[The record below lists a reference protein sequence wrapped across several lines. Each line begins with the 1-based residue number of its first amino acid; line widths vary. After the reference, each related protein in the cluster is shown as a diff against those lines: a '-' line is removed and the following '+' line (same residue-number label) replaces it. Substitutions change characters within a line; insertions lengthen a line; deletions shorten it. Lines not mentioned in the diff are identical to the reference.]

1 MNFFKSILA
10 DDSDS
15 PEPENDRESEQRSP
29 FRQHVNPEETEE
41 DDDDDD
47 RNFQSRD
54 DLNSSSSSTTA
65 NSSAGGWSFGGL
77 MKTLASR
84 SESVLETYRRDLEEF
99 GSGLKKETDLIRDV
113 ASRAVKELPDVG
125 ASVAHVSL
133 GSVSKTIDG
142 VFKSTAEIISQGKDS
157 LLHAPYE
164 AAAEPVTPDASR
176 NMDSR
181 RYSRLDA
188 QLTTIQNDPN
198 TFSEE
203 PEDFEEYR
211 KWKSEFNLNDKR
223 DEFVNLIAENSTLE
237 GVYKRLVPTGE
248 VDEETFWCRYFY
260 RVHKLKQQE
269 SVRAKLVKRAISVDE
284 EEVLSWD
291 VDDDEDDGDHE
302 KTSNAKITSNEQ
314 GSNEQAGNDNNQD
327 SPIIAEPVITANNDE
342 SRDVGA
348 VPVDEKR
355 QTEANADSS
364 PETTTIKSSIV
375 ESSGDNNLPEEKAEE
390 SLEGAKDTSAL
401 VKSVE
406 EESDQGASGKRNGNS
421 SLQEEDE
428 DFGWDEIEDIESGD
442 EKKMSSCV
450 QSANRDEVR
459 KRLAEE
465 DDENLSWEIED
476 DDEPAKA

>member
-15 PEPENDRESEQRSP
+15 PEPESDRESEQRSP
-29 FRQHVNPEETEE
+29 SRQDANPEETEE
-41 DDDDDD
+41 DDDD
-47 RNFQSRD
+47 RNFQSKD
-54 DLNSSSSSTTA
+54 DLNSSSSPTTA

-176 NMDSR
+176 NLDSR
-181 RYSRLDA
+181 RYSRFDA

-203 PEDFEEYR
+203 PEDFEDYT

-237 GVYKRLVPTGE
+237 GVYKRLVPTGV

-291 VDDDEDDGDHE
+291 VDDDDEDANHE
-302 KTSNAKITSNEQ
+302 ETSSAKLTIDEQ
-314 GSNEQAGNDNNQD
+314 GSNEQAGIDNDQD
-327 SPIIAEPVITANNDE
+327 SSKIAEPVIKANNDE
-342 SRDVGA
+342 SRDVSA
-348 VPVDEKR
+348 VIVDEKR

-364 PETTTIKSSIV
+364 PEKTTIKSSVV
-375 ESSGDNNLPEEKAEE
+375 ESSGDINLPEEKAEE
-390 SLEGAKDTSAL
+390 SLEVAKDASAL
-401 VKSVE
+401 VMSVE
-406 EESDQGASGKRNGNS
+406 GESDQGASGKRNGNS

-442 EKKMSSCV
+442 DKKMSSRV